1 MTTQLVL
8 CLPHLL
14 EVPAAYHE
22 QVTNQPP
29 TAEPEP
35 QWQQPSF
42 SPGSEAGSLG
52 NGAKPSPLPSPF
64 ASGSVIIPST
74 SVPPPSVAETMIATV
89 AGVVWPV
96 MIVLAIMG
104 AVGWWEAILIAI
116 VGSAVLGNVRG
127 HLKARR
133 KALGR
138 AGTIPTTEDR
148 PR

>member
-1 MTTQLVL
+1 MTQVVR
-8 CLPHLL
+8 CPPHPL
-14 EVPAAYHE
+14 ETAAAYHV

-42 SPGSEAGSLG
+42 SPGGEAGSLG
-52 NGAKPSPLPSPF
+52 NQAKPSPLPSPL
-64 ASGSVIIPST
+64 ASGSVIVPGT
-74 SVPPPSVAETMIATV
+74 SVPPPSVAETMIGTV

-104 AVGWWEAILIAI
+104 AVGWWPAILVAI

-138 AGTIPTTEDR
+138 AGTIPPAENG